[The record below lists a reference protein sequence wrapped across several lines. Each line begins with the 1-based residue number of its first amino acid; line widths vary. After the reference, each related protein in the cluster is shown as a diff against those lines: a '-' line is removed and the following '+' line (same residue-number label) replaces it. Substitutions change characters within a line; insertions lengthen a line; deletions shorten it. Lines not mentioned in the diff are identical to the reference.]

1 MRTRRGLV
9 GLAFGVALFAT
20 GCGGGDGPSLA
31 GTWVMAE
38 NGSRTMTV
46 RDDGSLSAS
55 VGVSCTGATKSQ
67 GKRAY
72 RFEFDCGITRYSLDG
87 SLSADGKN
95 LTMKDPSTD
104 QNAVWNRK

>member
-1 MRTRRGLV
+1 
-9 GLAFGVALFAT
+9 
-20 GCGGGDGPSLA
+20 
-31 GTWVMAE
+31 MAE

-55 VGVSCTGATKSQ
+55 VGKSCTGATKSQ

-72 RFEFDCGITRYSLDG
+72 RFEFDCGITKYSVDG
-87 SLSADGKN
+87 TLSADGKN